1 MEIRFFEGNVYN
13 YTMKQASLKI
23 PQVLKGFLN
32 FLNEQLHE
40 QVNK

>member
-13 YTMKQASLKI
+13 YIMKQANLKI

-32 FLNEQLHE
+32 FWNVQLHD
-40 QVNK
+40 VNK